1 VSSSRD
7 PLDHAFWL
15 ASRSAGMVAFLLLTA
30 AVAAGLVMAL
40 RLAPVPARAMLREG
54 HERLALLG
62 LGAVAA
68 HMLFLLGDSYLNV
81 GLVGVLV
88 PFATPYRPLWTGLG
102 ILAAYLAAGLSL
114 TYYARA
120 RLGTRRWRTAHRF
133 VPIAWGIAAIH
144 ILGAGTDARSMWL
157 LVPYSLALSAVAV
170 LMLARL
176 SGERPVPA
184 AATRVPAPAPP
195 APAPPRP
202 ARLWSTERR
211 PSSALGEREL
221 PRQP

>member
-1 VSSSRD
+1 VTSSRD
-7 PLDHAFWL
+7 PVDHAFWL
-15 ASRSAGMVAFLLLTA
+15 ASRSAGIVAFLLLTA

-40 RLAPVPARAMLREG
+40 RLAPVPARPLLRQG

-81 GLVGVLV
+81 GVFGVLI
-88 PFATPYRPLWTGLG
+88 PFTTPYRPLWTGLG

-133 VPIAWGIAAIH
+133 IPIAWGIAAIH
-144 ILGAGTDARSMWL
+144 ILGAGTDARSMWF
-157 LVPYSLALSAVAV
+157 LVPFALALSTVTT
-170 LMLARL
+170 LLLSRL
-176 SGERPVPA
+176 SGREPMPVP
-184 AATRVPAPAPP
+184 TAPAPP
-195 APAPPRP
+195 APSPPRA
-202 ARLWSTERR
+202 ARLWSTDR
-211 PSSALGEREL
+211 
-221 PRQP
+221 

>member
-15 ASRSAGMVAFLLLTA
+15 ASRSAGIVAFLLLTA

-62 LGAVAA
+62 LGAVAGHA
-68 HMLFLLGDSYLNV
+68 LLLLGDSYLNV
-81 GLVGVLV
+81 GVLGILI
-88 PFATPYRPLWTGLG
+88 PFTTPYRPLWTGLG

-120 RLGTRRWRTAHRF
+120 RLGTKRWRAAHRLI
-133 VPIAWGIAAIH
+133 PLAWGIAAIH
-144 ILGAGTDARSMWL
+144 ILGAGTDARSIWF
-157 LVPYSLALSAVAV
+157 LVPFALALSVVAT
-170 LMLARL
+170 LLLSRL
-176 SGERPVPA
+176 SGEQPSAAGAPA
-184 AATRVPAPAPP
+184 AVPP
-195 APAPPRP
+195 APASPRP
-202 ARLWSTERR
+202 ARLWSSER
-211 PSSALGEREL
+211 
-221 PRQP
+221 